1 MDADVVIERINA
13 LLVEE
18 FELDPDEV
26 RPEANLRDDLELDS
40 LDAIDLVV
48 AIEKEFGLRMDEKQ
62 LAFMKTV
69 GDVHAHIRVLAAA

>member
-18 FELDPDEV
+18 FELEPDEV

-62 LAFMKTV
+62 LALMKTV

>member
-1 MDADVVIERINA
+1 MDAEVVIERINA

-18 FELDPDEV
+18 FELDPDDV
-26 RPEANLRDDLELDS
+26 RPEASLRDDLELDS

-48 AIEKEFGLRMDEKQ
+48 AIEKEFGLRMDEKK